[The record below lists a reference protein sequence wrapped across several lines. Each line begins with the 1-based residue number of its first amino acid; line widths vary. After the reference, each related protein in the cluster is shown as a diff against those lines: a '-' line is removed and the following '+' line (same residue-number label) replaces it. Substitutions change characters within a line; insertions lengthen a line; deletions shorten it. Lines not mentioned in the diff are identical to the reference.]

1 MARHVIDTYFQ
12 DTTNPMVR
20 HHLDSFREFLDIKI
34 SRFIKASNPRSH
46 IVDDNR
52 TIRVYIGGKSGD
64 KLKYKAPVD
73 EEGNAILPHKCRL
86 ENKTYAFDIYATFDI
101 EYVMPNG
108 DIEEKSFENIHI
120 GSMPL
125 MVKSSLCYL
134 SAMTSDELY
143 EAGECKFELGGYFII
158 DGQERVLLTQERLG
172 NNMFYAKKRKI
183 LKTESSTKG
192 RLTARPEGYSI
203 DDSPKEEAIEY
214 ICGIRSGS
222 EDGTL
227 GPFGHQVTI
236 PGDMKS
242 VTDPKDIVGISDYA
256 DFLDGRLMT
265 VQLPRFSNAVPIV
278 SVFYALGFTS
288 DQDIYDVVLA
298 GVTEGE
304 RTQYDGLFLQMILS
318 HDRFIRQEMA
328 KEEDQNEDPDLL
340 FLRRQTRTRSQG
352 AVFTN
357 FYRYMFPHCEQQ
369 EGESTA
375 SFYRRKGY
383 LLGHMLRMA
392 MDVALEIR
400 QNSDRDH
407 YRFKR
412 LDVSGEICFQEFR
425 RSYNDTVSAMLTR
438 MDSRVHFEQQTYK
451 ARTIVNLVNEQNLSQ
466 YFWGRYDLLN
476 NFSKGF
482 KGKWGGKDGVSQVLA
497 RLSYLGTIA
506 HLRRVN
512 LDMDKG
518 TKLRPPRQIHSSSW
532 GIMCPTD
539 NPDGGNVG
547 MIKSMSLFCKISD
560 STPIAT
566 IKNIVFA
573 DKTFVPLAN
582 IHPSTWNPIWTKV
595 FLNSDLLG
603 VITQTTESFHS
614 MLIGLRREQ
623 KMNPFVSLTWNR
635 IENEYLIYTDAGR
648 ACRPLY
654 REGVKQE
661 TITNTKSWNT
671 MVEKHM
677 EYIDTQEAECLYISM
692 EPFHP
697 TRMSEIHGITMYAPS
712 ASIIPHPEHSQAP
725 RSTFS
730 CQQTKQA
737 CSWFSTAF
745 SKRFDTVATLYHTPQ
760 SPLSQSWT
768 YRHILGNNGCLP
780 YGENAIIAICMYS
793 GYNQDDSLILND
805 AAIKRGMFGI
815 SYYHSYTFEE
825 EMVDADL
832 QIHTEITN
840 LIENPKYRETIV
852 RQADLEYGALDGD
865 GYIRVGSEVNETSV
879 LVGVVRPVLK
889 NGQVVG
895 YRDESQKPKR
905 GQRGIVDAVYR
916 FTGAD
921 GLRRV
926 KIRVAESRPPVFG
939 DKFAAR
945 SGQKGTCGIRMPEED
960 MPFTASGLRPDMIV
974 NPHGFPSRMTIGQ
987 FIESM
992 STKIGLQL
1000 GTTIDSTPFT
1010 ASNRIGD
1017 LKDTLTQMGFHPYG
1031 HDIMYN
1037 GQTGEMME
1045 TEIFM
1050 GPVYYLRLKHMVE
1063 DKINYRTTGPRTLL
1077 THQPL
1082 EGRANDGGLRI
1093 GEMERDALISHGMSK
1108 FLNESLMDRSDA
1120 YDFLFQPETGRLD
1133 GSPEVPVTELHMPYA
1148 MRLFL
1153 QEMEAMHIQT
1163 KLASP

>member
-12 DTTNPMVR
+12 DTLNPMVR
-20 HHLDSFREFLDIKI
+20 HHLDSFREFLDVKI
-34 SRFIKASNPRSH
+34 PRFIKASNPRSH

-52 TIRVYIGGKSGD
+52 TLRVYIGGKSGD
-64 KLKYKAPVD
+64 KLKYKSPVD

-86 ENKTYAFDIYATFDI
+86 ENKTYSFDIYATIDI
-101 EYVMPNG
+101 EYVMPTG
-108 DIEEKSFENIHI
+108 EVESKTFENIYI
-120 GSMPL
+120 GSIPL

-134 SAMTSDELY
+134 SSMTSDELH
-143 EAGECKFELGGYFII
+143 EAGECKFELGGYFIV

-172 NNMFYAKKRKI
+172 NNMFYAKERKI
-183 LKTESSTKG
+183 LKESTSTKG
-192 RLTARPEGYSI
+192 RLTARPEQYSI
-203 DDSPKEEAIEY
+203 EGVSKEEDIEY
-214 ICGIRSGS
+214 ICGIRSAS

-227 GPFGHQVTI
+227 GPYGHQVTI
-236 PGDMKS
+236 PSARRINPDDVSKTVDYGDL
-242 VTDPKDIVGISDYA
+242 
-256 DFLDGRLMT
+256 LDGRLVL
-265 VQLPRFSNAVPIV
+265 VQLPRFSNPVPIV

-288 DQDIYDVVLA
+288 DKDIYDVILA
-298 GVTEGE
+298 GTTEGE
-304 RTQYDGLFLQMILS
+304 RTQYDGLFLEMILS
-318 HDRFIRQEMA
+318 HERFIRQEMA
-328 KEEDQNEDPDLL
+328 KEEDQTEEPNLL

-352 AVFTN
+352 AVFVN
-357 FYRYMFPHCEQQ
+357 LFRHLFPHCEVQ

-383 LLGHMLRMA
+383 LLGHMVRMA
-392 MDVALEIR
+392 MDVALGIR
-400 QNSDRDH
+400 ENSDRDH

-425 RSYNDTVSAMLTR
+425 RTYNDTVSSMLTK

-451 ARTIVNLVNEQNLSQ
+451 GRAIINLVNEDNLSQ
-466 YFWGRYDLLN
+466 YFWSKYDLMT

-497 RLSYLGTIA
+497 RYSYLGTIA

-518 TKLRPPRQIHSSSW
+518 TKLRPPRQIHASSW
-532 GIMCPTD
+532 GLMCPTD

-547 MIKSMSLFCKISD
+547 MIKSMSLFCTISEGV
-560 STPIAT
+560 SISVLKPLL
-566 IKNIVFA
+566 A
-573 DKTFVPLAN
+573 DYASFLPLAK
-582 IHPSTWNPIWTKV
+582 IHPSTWNSTWTKV
-595 FLNSDLLG
+595 FLNSDLVG
-603 VITQTTESFHS
+603 VITKETGTFHS
-614 MLIGLRREQ
+614 MLLGLRRDQ
-623 KMNPFVSLTWNR
+623 KLHPQISLTWNQVD
-635 IENEYLIYTDAGR
+635 NEYLIFTDAGR
-648 ACRPLY
+648 PCRPIY

-661 TITNTKSWNT
+661 AILATKSWPVMRT
-671 MVEKHM
+671 KYMDYV
-677 EYIDTQEAECLYISM
+677 DSQEAECLYVSM
-692 EPFHP
+692 ESFHP
-697 TRMSEIHGITMYAPS
+697 TRPSEIHASTMFAPS
-712 ASIIPHPEHSQAP
+712 ASVVPHPEHSQAP

-737 CSWFSTAF
+737 ASWFNTAF
-745 SKRFDTVATLYHTPQ
+745 SKRFDKMAMVMHTPQ
-760 SPLSQSWT
+760 TPLSQSWT

-780 YGENAIIAICMYS
+780 YGENAIIAISMYS

-805 AAIKRGMFGI
+805 SAIKRGMFGI
-815 SYYHSYTFEE
+815 SYYHTYTIEE
-825 EMVDADL
+825 EMIDPNL
-832 QIHTEITN
+832 QIRTEIAN
-840 LIENPKYRETIV
+840 LVENPRFRESVV
-852 RQADLEYGALDGD
+852 RQPDMEYTALDGD
-865 GYIRVGSEVNETSV
+865 GYVRIGTEVNENTI
-879 LVGVVRPVLK
+879 LAGIAIPILK
-889 NGQVVG
+889 NGQIVG
-895 YRDESQKPKR
+895 YRDGSQKPNR

-916 FTGAD
+916 FTGKD
-921 GLRRV
+921 GLHRV
-926 KIRVAESRPPVFG
+926 KIRVVEAREPVFG
-939 DKFAAR
+939 DKFSAR

-1000 GTTIDSTPFT
+1000 GSMVDSTPFT

-1017 LKDTLTQMGFHPYG
+1017 LKETLVQMGFHPYG

-1093 GEMERDALISHGMSK
+1093 GEMERDAIISHGMSK

-1120 YDFLFQPETGRLD
+1120 YDFLFQPDTGRLD

>member
-1 MARHVIDTYFQ
+1 MARYVIDRYFE

-34 SRFIKASNPRSH
+34 PRFIAASNPRSH

-52 TIRVYIGGKSGD
+52 TIRVYIGGKEGTHIR
-64 KLKYKAPVD
+64 YKVPID

-86 ENKTYAFDIYATFDI
+86 ENKTYAFEIHAKIDI

-108 DIEEKSFENIHI
+108 DIEEKSFENIYI
-120 GSMPL
+120 GSIPL

-134 SAMTSDELY
+134 SSMTPEQLY
-143 EAGECKFELGGYFII
+143 DSGECKFELGGYFIV

-172 NNMFYAKKRKI
+172 NNMFYAKERRIIKDA
-183 LKTESSTKG
+183 ESAKG
-192 RLTARPEGYSI
+192 RLTARPEGDSI
-203 DDSPKEEAIEY
+203 EGATKEEQVEY

-227 GPFGHQVTI
+227 GPYGHQVTI
-236 PGDMKS
+236 PAEAKN
-242 VTDPKDIVGISDYA
+242 VTDTREIGKTPDYA
-256 DFLDGRLMT
+256 DFLDKRLIL
-265 VQLPRFSNAVPIV
+265 VQLPRFSNPVPIV

-288 DQDIYDVVLA
+288 DQDIYDCVLA

-304 RTQYDGLFLQMILS
+304 RTQYDGLFLEMVLS
-318 HDRFIRQEMA
+318 HEQFVRQEMA
-328 KEEDQNEDPDLL
+328 NEENQAEDPDLL

-352 AVFTN
+352 AIFTN
-357 FYRYMFPHCEQQ
+357 LYRYMFPHCELQ

-392 MDVALEIR
+392 MDVALKIR
-400 QNSDRDH
+400 GNSDRDH

-425 RSYNDTVSAMLTR
+425 RTYNEAVSTMLTR

-451 ARTIVNLVNEQNLSQ
+451 GRAIINLVDETSLSQ
-466 YFWGRYDLLN
+466 YFWGKHELMN

-482 KGKWGGKDGVSQVLA
+482 KAKWGGKDGVAQVLA
-497 RLSYLGTIA
+497 RLSYLGTLA

-518 TKLRPPRQIHSSSW
+518 TKLRPPRQIHASSW

-560 STPIAT
+560 STPSQT
-566 IKNIVFA
+566 IKDILFTHP
-573 DKTFVPLAN
+573 TFVRLAT
-582 IHPSTWNPIWTKV
+582 IHPSTWNSVWTKV
-595 FLNSDLLG
+595 FLNSDLVG
-603 VITQTTESFHS
+603 VILKDTETFHS
-614 MLIGLRREQ
+614 KMIGLRREE
-623 KMNPFVSLTWNR
+623 KINPFVSLTWNR
-635 IENEYLIYTDAGR
+635 VDNEYLIFTDAGR
-648 ACRPLY
+648 PCRPLY
-654 REGVKQE
+654 REGTKQDA
-661 TITNTKSWNT
+661 ILNTKSWNDMT
-671 MVEKHM
+671 KKHM
-677 EYIDTQEAECLYISM
+677 DYIDSQEAECLYISM
-692 EPFHP
+692 DPFHP
-697 TRMSEIHGITMYAPS
+697 TRLSEIHGITMFAPS
-712 ASIIPHPEHSQAP
+712 ASVVPHPEHSQAP

-737 CSWFSTAF
+737 CSWFNTAF
-745 SKRFDTVATLYHTPQ
+745 SKRFDTLATLIHTPQ
-760 SPLSQSWT
+760 TPLSQSWT

-780 YGENAIIAICMYS
+780 YGENAIIAISMYS

-805 AAIKRGMFGI
+805 SAIKRGLFGI
-815 SYYHSYTFEE
+815 SYYHSYMIEE

-832 QIHTEITN
+832 QIRSEIAN
-840 LIENPKYRETIV
+840 LIENPKYRETVV
-852 RQADLEYGALDGD
+852 RKPDRDYSALDGD
-865 GYIRVGSEVNETSV
+865 GYIRVGAEVKEDTV
-879 LVGVVRPVLK
+879 LVGIVHPILK
-889 NGQVVG
+889 NGQIVD
-895 YRDESQKPKR
+895 YRDESEVPKR

-921 GLRRV
+921 GLHKV
-926 KIRVAESRPPVFG
+926 KIRIAESREPVFG

-945 SGQKGTCGIRMPEED
+945 SGQKGTCGIRMPEEE

-987 FIESM
+987 FLESM

-1000 GTTIDSTPFT
+1000 GSLVDSTPFT

-1017 LKDTLTQMGFHPYG
+1017 VKDTLIQMGFHPYG
-1031 HDIMYN
+1031 HEIMYN
-1037 GQTGEMME
+1037 GQTGEMMDS
-1045 TEIFM
+1045 EIFI

-1063 DKINYRTTGPRTLL
+1063 DKLNYRTTGPRTLL

-1093 GEMERDALISHGMSK
+1093 GEMERDALISHGMAK

-1120 YDFLFQPETGRLD
+1120 ADFLFQPENGRLD
-1133 GSPEVPVTELHMPYA
+1133 GSPDVPVTELHMPYA

-1153 QEMEAMHIQT
+1153 QEMEAMHIRA